1 MDVKIVGE
9 QVTSIDECD
18 NKGSSSSSSPTH
30 NQHAAS
36 ELGSGNENNEVTTH
50 DHGVTAVDEVEEQ
63 HQGRFAYFR
72 TKNFYIV
79 LVLGYAS
86 VDSHVDCIIS
96 AED

>member
-1 MDVKIVGE
+1 MDDKIVGE
-9 QVTSIDECD
+9 RVTSMDERN
-18 NKGSSSSSSPTH
+18 NKGSSSSLSPTY

-36 ELGSGNENNEVTTH
+36 ELSSGHENNEVTTH

-86 VDSHVDCIIS
+86 VDSHLDRIIS